1 MNRRRLGWLCGAA
14 IAALAT
20 TGPARADA
28 IDGHWCWQARHMQ
41 IQGPTIVT
49 PAGKQTTGTYTR
61 HAFSYVV
68 PSAEPDAGQT
78 IDMTLVSE
86 DIVHLRV
93 GPTTGEPQVWRRCAA
108 PST

>member
-1 MNRRRLGWLCGAA
+1 MCGAA
-14 IAALAT
+14 IAALLA

-28 IDGHWCWQARHMQ
+28 IDGHWCWQTRHMQ
-41 IQGPTIVT
+41 IQGPAIVT
-49 PAGKQTTGTYTR
+49 PGGKQTTGTYTR

-68 PSAEPDAGQT
+68 PAAEPDAGQA

-93 GPTTGEPQVWRRCAA
+93 GRTTGEPQVWRRCAA